1 MAIPVASAASAMMTN
16 DRSMDSGLSPPRS
29 SWNGW
34 LKNTRRSRSVVI
46 TDTTEPKV
54 AIDCQWARCDSTL
67 EVSRVKFSGTFDW
80 WGRCDSCG
88 GQHQISAGDEVT
100 GTIRPLAKVIA
111 GDLLDSDELAG
122 LLGVAPSSLR
132 AMRAQPIRHRSIDGL
147 PEPIRTIGNAPV
159 WDRVAVAN
167 WLATKA

>member
-1 MAIPVASAASAMMTN
+1 MATTSTF
-16 DRSMDSGLSPPRS
+16 
-29 SWNGW
+29 
-34 LKNTRRSRSVVI
+34 

-111 GDLLDSDELAG
+111 GDLLDSDG
-122 LLGVAPSSLR
+122 SPRPSG
-132 AMRAQPIRHRSIDGL
+132 DG
-147 PEPIRTIGNAPV
+147 
-159 WDRVAVAN
+159 
-167 WLATKA
+167 

>member
-1 MAIPVASAASAMMTN
+1 MATTSTTSTFTE
-16 DRSMDSGLSPPRS
+16 D
-29 SWNGW
+29 
-34 LKNTRRSRSVVI
+34 
-46 TDTTEPKV
+46 TEPKV
-54 AIDCQWARCDSTL
+54 MIDCQWARCDSTL

-80 WGRCDSCG
+80 WGRCDVCG

-111 GDLLDSDELAG
+111 GDLLDTDELAR

-147 PEPIRTIGNAPV
+147 PEPLRMIGNSPV